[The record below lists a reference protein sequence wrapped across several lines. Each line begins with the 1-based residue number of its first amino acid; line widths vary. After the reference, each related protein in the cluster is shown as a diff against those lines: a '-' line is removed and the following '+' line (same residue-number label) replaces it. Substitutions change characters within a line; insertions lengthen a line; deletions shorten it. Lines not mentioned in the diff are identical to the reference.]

1 MQALT
6 IDTIFETAIRI
17 LIEQEGNVPVLFTR
31 DAVSVKF
38 PTTRR
43 LAEYLEMPHYYVLP
57 YFAMMEE
64 QALVTRA
71 ERVGIMTTP
80 EGTRKLLEMMAAK
93 YREEA
98 EGIVGKEVFAELLKR
113 AREGSSRPSV

>member
-1 MQALT
+1 MQALS
-6 IDTIFETAIRI
+6 IESIFEAAAKI
-17 LIEQEGNVPVLFTR
+17 LIREDRSLTVVFTR
-31 DAVSVKF
+31 DTASLKF

-57 YFAMMEE
+57 YFARMEE

-80 EGTRKLLEMMAAK
+80 AGTRKLLGMMGTQ
-93 YREEA
+93 YRVEA
-98 EGIVGKEVFAELLKR
+98 EQILGKEVFSELIRR
-113 AREGSSRPSV
+113 AR